1 MRKITTIIAI
11 ALFILNVTGCSS
23 NKTNGMPKNI
33 TLGGSYSSLEKN
45 YKNEDNDSERFFD
58 ISDQKLGDLKVNY
71 ECVKDDKKDI
81 IKEIRVSELGSNS
94 KKILN
99 EFTRLYGKPIHK
111 ENYNDK
117 RYDATDIWKLDDG
130 KYVFLNLDDDS
141 YATFKLV
148 SEKTIAKQKKVKKK
162 RDKLLKED
170 KDLKKIYDAMLQRSM
185 YQGRNI
191 SSIITDFSS
200 KFDYYYY
207 TWINSSKA
215 IGAFED
221 TIYAGDYTVKFK
233 YKYENP
239 YIAQFASKVLGQIT
253 TVSCTFDDTGKYK
266 DTAALM
272 EALFGKRAMN
282 GVWEYSPCRATL
294 NTGEIYLSKPD
305 YYLLLD
311 PAYNNSNSTKKIKKD
326 SEATEEQ
333 LFINQDEIYLT
344 LDEYNDRSSA
354 ISFAE
359 RAVEERLKVPSSA
372 TFCLS
377 ADYKGYRSGKKVYVQ
392 GYVYAENSFG
402 AKIKTNFTVSMN
414 ISDSGS
420 YTLDAVYFPKF

>member
-58 ISDQKLGDLKVNY
+58 ISDQKLGDLKVDY

-141 YATFKLV
+141 YATFKLI

-170 KDLKKIYDAMLQRSM
+170 KDLKKIYDAML
-185 YQGRNI
+185 
-191 SSIITDFSS
+191 
-200 KFDYYYY
+200 
-207 TWINSSKA
+207 
-215 IGAFED
+215 
-221 TIYAGDYTVKFK
+221 
-233 YKYENP
+233 
-239 YIAQFASKVLGQIT
+239 
-253 TVSCTFDDTGKYK
+253 
-266 DTAALM
+266 
-272 EALFGKRAMN
+272 
-282 GVWEYSPCRATL
+282 
-294 NTGEIYLSKPD
+294 
-305 YYLLLD
+305 
-311 PAYNNSNSTKKIKKD
+311 
-326 SEATEEQ
+326 
-333 LFINQDEIYLT
+333 
-344 LDEYNDRSSA
+344 
-354 ISFAE
+354 
-359 RAVEERLKVPSSA
+359 
-372 TFCLS
+372 
-377 ADYKGYRSGKKVYVQ
+377 
-392 GYVYAENSFG
+392 
-402 AKIKTNFTVSMN
+402 
-414 ISDSGS
+414 
-420 YTLDAVYFPKF
+420 